1 MNREVNYNQIYFWMS
16 LAMVTW
22 AIAWT
27 NAKIVNNYLSFYNL
41 IFLRFLLGFL
51 SLLPFVVLS
60 KSRFPKF
67 SDLRHIIIPSILFF
81 IYNIAF
87 FKGTHHGLAGKG
99 GILVTTLNPLVTVL
113 IMGFINKKISKKELA
128 GVFLGVLGG
137 IIIMDL
143 YTEGI
148 KGLLDPG
155 NLYFVI

>member
-51 SLLPFVVLS
+51 SLLPFVVIS

-67 SDLRHIIIPSILFF
+67 SDLRHIIIPS
-81 IYNIAF
+81 
-87 FKGTHHGLAGKG
+87 
-99 GILVTTLNPLVTVL
+99 
-113 IMGFINKKISKKELA
+113 
-128 GVFLGVLGG
+128 GVV
-137 IIIMDL
+137 DTS
-143 YTEGI
+143 Y
-148 KGLLDPG
+148 
-155 NLYFVI
+155 